1 MANKKLQIRLILTL
15 FIIVSIVDIFS
26 ILDNQLFIRYFSKPL
41 LILSLIALYYASVK
55 KVNKLYIVGLFFS
68 FLGDVF
74 LLNNGKMYFMF
85 GLVSFLLAHII
96 YIKITTNSIKTKS
109 ISKITIAILPFL
121 IFVIMLLSV
130 LKNHL
135 GELLIPVIIY
145 GIVISV
151 FGIVATLNYITNKSK
166 ANLWLFFGALFFIA
180 SDSMLAINKFYQPKE
195 IYAVLIMLTY
205 IIAQFLICKAMIGK
219 SEMN

>member
-1 MANKKLQIRLILTL
+1 
-15 FIIVSIVDIFS
+15 
-26 ILDNQLFIRYFSKPL
+26 
-41 LILSLIALYYASVK
+41 
-55 KVNKLYIVGLFFS
+55 
-68 FLGDVF
+68 
-74 LLNNGKMYFMF
+74 
-85 GLVSFLLAHII
+85 
-96 YIKITTNSIKTKS
+96 
-109 ISKITIAILPFL
+109 
-121 IFVIMLLSV
+121 MLLSV